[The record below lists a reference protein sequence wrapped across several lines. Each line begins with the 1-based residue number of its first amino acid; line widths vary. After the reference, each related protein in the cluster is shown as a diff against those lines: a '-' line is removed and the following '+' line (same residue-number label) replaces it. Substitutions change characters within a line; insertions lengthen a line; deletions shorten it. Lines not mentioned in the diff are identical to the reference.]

1 MSTGPSSVSTAAG
14 FIDMATFSE
23 LESFLYGGPHAVS
36 LFVAGVQKANW
47 FTVIPIQ
54 LRNNGTFDFGQES
67 VSASLNRSG
76 DYILSTW
83 FRCEIPSL
91 VYTTQ
96 NAPNAGGVANKVRWT
111 RNLMHNLIKNV
122 TITFNELVVE
132 EFNNYWLDN
141 NYQFRLNE
149 NKRIAYKNMIGDVP
163 SMINFINSSTAYLA
177 NVVTNGPALW
187 GGFFSV
193 VLPFWFGE
201 DSGIALPIAAL
212 PFNDVKINYEFRAM
226 EDLLVFNG
234 PNAQTVSDLTAIW
247 ADFGAGSGTVDY
259 TINTNKNFRHGY
271 TYAHYAVI
279 HNDERVKMG
288 DAPRDMLI
296 RQVQTICGADVVPGA
311 TEHYFDV
318 RLSHAIIQYFFA
330 FRNKTYKGEW
340 SNYTTNVN
348 QGTTGGDGGDAP
360 QGNQGMAAAWDPI
373 QTSTL
378 VYENTVRLSY
388 DVDFYTLIHP
398 YLFSEATADETGYH
412 MWSFAIKPW
421 DPLQPAASTNFS
433 KLANVQI
440 RQKLST
446 RAIWFLQNPLVGT
459 MQGAAIPEGEV
470 GALNLKLHSVFVA
483 QNWNIARVANGSLGH
498 PTL

>member
-1 MSTGPSSVSTAAG
+1 MAQNTASVSCSAG
-14 FIDMATFSE
+14 FIDTATFSE
-23 LESFLYGGPHAVS
+23 LESYLYGGPHAVS
-36 LFVAGVQKANW
+36 LYVAGVQKANW
-47 FTVIPIQ
+47 FTIVPIQ

-76 DYILSTW
+76 DYILNVW
-83 FRCEIPSL
+83 FRCEIPS
-91 VYTTQ
+91 VVFTTQ
-96 NAPNAGGVANKVRWT
+96 GSSANTVRWT
-111 RNLMHNLIKNV
+111 RNLMHNLVKDV

-163 SMINFINSSTAYLA
+163 SMINFINSSTAYVA
-177 NVVTNGPALW
+177 NVTTNGEGLW
-187 GGFFSV
+187 GGHFSL

-201 DSGIALPIAAL
+201 DSGIALPIASL
-212 PFNDVKINYEFRAM
+212 PFNDVKINYEFRSLD
-226 EDLLVFNG
+226 DLLVFNG
-234 PNAQTVSDLTAIW
+234 PNPQSVSNITCIW
-247 ADFGAGSGTVDY
+247 AEFSSSTGAITYTVDS
-259 TINTNKNFRHGY
+259 TNSMRHAY

-296 RQVQTICGADVVPGA
+296 RQVQTVCGADVTPGS
-311 TEHYFDV
+311 TEWVFDI
-318 RLSHAIIQYFFA
+318 RLSHAIVQYFFEM
-330 FRNKTYKGEW
+330 RNKTYKGEW

-348 QGTTGGDGGDAP
+348 VGTTGGSGGTAP
-360 QGNQGMAAAWDPI
+360 QGNPGMAAAWDPI
-373 QTSTL
+373 HSSTL
-378 VYENTVRLSY
+378 LYENTVRLSY

-398 YLFSEATADETGYH
+398 FLYSEATPDETGYH
-412 MWSFAIKPW
+412 MWSYAIKPW
-421 DPLQPAASTNFS
+421 DPLQPAGSTNYS

-440 RQKLST
+440 RQKLSN
-446 RAIWFLQNPLVGT
+446 RAVWFLSNPLTGT
-459 MQGAAIPEGEV
+459 AQGSSSP
-470 GALNLKLHSVFVA
+470 LNLKLHSVFVA